1 MPVPA
6 DLRRALRSLARRR
19 GFAATVVLTLSLAC
33 SLPAVVLS
41 ALDRH
46 FWRPLDLVDSER
58 LFTLQILIEDGG
70 FSPLSHP
77 EYAQLRDTGAE
88 AFSLATFGRFDF
100 TLVAGGVPTRVNVA
114 LASGNFFTVLGARPA
129 HGRLLSPPD
138 DRPDSAPTSLVI
150 SHRAWTTRFGQDP
163 GLVGR
168 PVRLGGQPFTVVG
181 VAVNPLPGPAHEPDF
196 WAPLSALSRLFPGSA
211 GSLLG
216 PTAPWLHTVGRLHP
230 STSRD
235 DAAVLAAL
243 ARDRLPAE
251 VAGARTDNWRFVA
264 RPVNHVRL
272 GPGYHQEA
280 TRFLSILLLI
290 STFFLLAACCNV
302 ALLLLARG
310 AERSHDLAVRHA
322 LGASALDLARPF
334 AIELLVLVGAG
345 GLVAILML
353 RWTGPFVS
361 ALPQLAP
368 LGATDVLDASVA
380 LWTLAVAGSVWVLVC
395 GGVLLAFALRPPA
408 LAGAPTTTTGPGGRQ
423 RALVTAQVAV
433 SCVLVVTAGLLARS
447 AHGVAS
453 VPRGFAPED
462 VLVARIH
469 STGDSPGDGHAFYR
483 RLLATLR
490 SSALVKSA
498 ALAWH
503 APLSV
508 TALTV
513 SVEIP
518 GTAMEV
524 SGNAVSSDYF
534 HTLAVPVLEG
544 REFSDAD
551 AADAP
556 RVAVVNRTLADR
568 LWPGRSAVGRILAFP
583 RSGGDRTVV
592 GVVDDMRYG
601 ALTEP
606 ALPVAYLPLAQRFF
620 SPAFIHL
627 RSPTDTG
634 MVLQQ
639 LRRVVAELDPGA
651 PLSDVRSLSDRVDQ
665 ALDRWREPAL
675 LAGLLALATLVL
687 TMGGLYGVVGL
698 SVRQRTRELAVRMAL
713 GAHETAVRRMVLAQ
727 GLRLVTAGAVIG
739 LVAAFPVTSLLGS
752 QLYGIAPYDVATLAA
767 GLIALFAAAGLACDL
782 PARRAARLDTAA
794 ALRTE

>member
-1 MPVPA
+1 MSVPA
-6 DLRRALRSLARRR
+6 ELRRAVRSLARRR
-19 GFAATVVLTLSLAC
+19 AFAATVVLTLSLAC

-41 ALDRH
+41 SLDRH
-46 FWRPLDLVDSER
+46 FWRPFDLVDADR
-58 LFTLQILIEDGG
+58 LFTLQILVEDGS

-77 EYAQLRDTGAE
+77 EYAQLRDMGAD
-88 AFSLATFGRFDF
+88 AYSLATFGRFDF
-100 TLVAGGVPTRVNVA
+100 TLVAGGAPTRVNVA
-114 LASGNFFTVLGARPA
+114 LASGNFFAVLGARPA
-129 HGRLLSPPD
+129 HGRLLAPPD
-138 DRPDSAPTSLVI
+138 DRPDSAPASLVV

-168 PVRLGGQPFTVVG
+168 PVRLGGEPFTVVG

-196 WAPLSALSRLFPGSA
+196 WAPLSALSRLVPESA
-211 GSLLG
+211 GALFG
-216 PTAPWLHTVGRLHP
+216 PTAPWLHTVGRLHQ

-251 VAGARTDNWRFVA
+251 IAGIRSDNWRFVA

-280 TRFLSILLLI
+280 TRFLTMLLLI
-290 STFFLLAACCNV
+290 SGFFLLAACCNV

-310 AERSHDLAVRHA
+310 AERSRDLAVRRA
-322 LGASALDLARPF
+322 LGASALDLTRPF
-334 AIELLVLVGAG
+334 AVELLVLVGAG

-361 ALPQLAP
+361 ALPQMEP
-368 LGATDVLDASVA
+368 LGATDVLDAGVA
-380 LWTLAVAGSVWVLVC
+380 LWTLAAAGSTWVLVC
-395 GGVLLAFALRPPA
+395 LGVLVVLVLRPPA
-408 LAGAPTTTTGPGGRQ
+408 LAGARPTTTGPGGRQ

-453 VPRGFAPED
+453 VPRGFASED
-462 VLVARIH
+462 VLIARIH
-469 STGDSPGDGHAFYR
+469 STGNSPGAGQAFHR
-483 RLLATLR
+483 RLLDTLR
-490 SSALVKSA
+490 SNPMVKSA

-534 HTLAVPVLEG
+534 HTLAVSVLEG
-544 REFSDAD
+544 REFTAADDAD
-551 AADAP
+551 SP
-556 RVAVVNRTLADR
+556 PVAVVNRTLAER
-568 LWPGRSAVGRILAFP
+568 LWPGGSAVGRVLAFP

-592 GVVDDMRYG
+592 GVIDDMRYG
-601 ALTEP
+601 ALTET

-634 MVLQQ
+634 TALQQ
-639 LRRVVAELDPGA
+639 LRRVIAELDPGA
-651 PLSDVRSLSDRVDQ
+651 PLSDVRSLSDRVDR

-675 LAGLLALATLVL
+675 LAGLLALVTLVL

-713 GAHETAVRRMVLAQ
+713 GARETVVRRMVLAQ
-727 GLRLVTAGAVIG
+727 GLRLVTTGAVIG
-739 LVAAFPVTSLLGS
+739 LAATFPVTGLLRS
-752 QLYGIAPYDVATLAA
+752 QLYGIASYDVATLAA
-767 GLIALFAAAGLACDL
+767 GLIAIFAAGGLACDL